1 MYDIQFSKSAIKF
14 LEKLKDKELKQRLL
28 KSIFLLKIEPYP
40 KHNIKLLKPDN
51 NKIRLRVGKYRIL
64 YSVKEK
70 ELIVLIIEID
80 KRSNI
85 YKNIKASYNN
95 SMI

>member
-85 YKNIKASYNN
+85 YKNI
-95 SMI
+95 